1 MSDGNDRGLR
11 VASLIASGTEIV
23 AALGMGGSLVGRSHS
38 CDYPSWVARLPAR
51 TRPKIDPRA
60 PSGEI
65 DAAIRGLVEG
75 NHRAYEID
83 AAGMGRLRPDVI
95 VRRTSA
101 STAPALQAT

>member
-38 CDYPSWVARLPAR
+38 CDYPSWVARLPAL
-51 TRPKIDPRA
+51 TRPKIDPKA

-65 DAAIRGLVEG
+65 DAAIRGL
-75 NHRAYEID
+75 
-83 AAGMGRLRPDVI
+83 GRLRPDVI